1 MIRTDYFNDMKVGYI
16 VNESFIPGFTETN
29 IIREDKEGRLI
40 AEANLQTAD
49 ELNRNGRIYPADE
62 LFPQLVCP
70 RTRELL
76 EAGYFRGEMGHPLS
90 TELVRQQTID
100 DTRTCVQFLKL
111 WTEGKT
117 VKGLYRGTNNAF
129 GKAINEDLKDGCKPA
144 FSLRA
149 LGTIVKD
156 PRGNIVRNLRI
167 ITYDCVI
174 YPSHP
179 GAYTHGI
186 INESANIEEKKS
198 HLQSVAESANID
210 YYSDILNNNDKIV
223 GFNHSDVVSYIK
235 SESANFKYIK
245 ENFDFIY
252 DTITI
257 DESCNRVILDTKEGD
272 KIYVN
277 LEKYI
282 QNEIMNYCD
291 LQDQIIRN

>member
-1 MIRTDYFNDMKVGYI
+1 MIRTDYSDMKIGYI
-16 VNESFIPGFTETN
+16 LNESFIPGFSETN
-29 IIREDKEGRLI
+29 IIREDKEGRLV

-49 ELNRNGRIYPADE
+49 ELNRNGRIYPEEE

-100 DTRTCVQFLKL
+100 DTKTCVQFLKL
-111 WTEGKT
+111 WTEGKV

-149 LGTIVKD
+149 LGTIFKV
-156 PRGNIVRNLRI
+156 PRGNMVKNLRI

-179 GAYTHGI
+179 GAYTHGV
-186 INESANIEEKKS
+186 INESATEEKKT
-198 HLQSVAESANID
+198 HLQSVVESVGMD
-210 YYSDILNNNDKIV
+210 YYNDILNEGTVIPFTHK
-223 GFNHSDVVSYIK
+223 DVTNFIMD
-235 SESANFKYIK
+235 ESSNFKYIK

-252 DTITI
+252 DSIRLNE
-257 DESCNRVILDTKEGD
+257 DGKQVILNTKEGSTLV
-272 KIYVN
+272 VN
-277 LEKYI
+277 LEKHI

-291 LQDQIIRN
+291 LQSKIMKNS

>member
-1 MIRTDYFNDMKVGYI
+1 MIRNDFSDMKVGYI
-16 VNESFIPGFTETN
+16 VNESFIPGFSETN

-49 ELNRNGRIYPADE
+49 ELNRNGRIYPEEE
-62 LFPQLVCP
+62 LFPQLTCP
-70 RTRELL
+70 RTLELL

-100 DTRTCVQFLKL
+100 DTKTCVQFLKL
-111 WTEGKT
+111 WTEGKI

-149 LGTIVKD
+149 LGTIVKV
-156 PRGNIVRNLRI
+156 PRGNMVKNLRI

-179 GAYTHGI
+179 GAYTHGVL
-186 INESANIEEKKS
+186 NESANTEEKKS
-198 HLQSVAESANID
+198 HIQTLAESANID
-210 YYSDILNNNDKIV
+210 YYNDILNANPIEVQFGHNDVALSI
-223 GFNHSDVVSYIK
+223 IK
-235 SESANFKYIK
+235 NESSNFKYIK

-252 DTITI
+252 DNITL
-257 DESCNRVILDTKEGD
+257 DESGKHVILNTKEGSQ
-272 KIYVN
+272 IVVN
-277 LEKYI
+277 LEKHI

-291 LQDQIIRN
+291 LQSQIRR